1 MAEIERIIKEQ
12 EEKLRL
18 QRESILLVREQ
29 YVTDREQLL
38 ELKEKLFE
46 NKRLELEVNTQNEER
61 DPIEIAK
68 SMLAEMSKEL
78 IAELKEKETAYKQQV
93 DRDFEQRLIEMET
106 EICEREKSKYE
117 RALEK
122 LREENQQLHRQ
133 LMSAKVGV

>member
-1 MAEIERIIKEQ
+1 M
-12 EEKLRL
+12 
-18 QRESILLVREQ
+18 
-29 YVTDREQLL
+29 
-38 ELKEKLFE
+38 KEKLLE
-46 NKRLELEVNTQNEER
+46 NKRLELEVDKQSDGK

-133 LMSAKVGV
+133 LMSAKIGV